1 MPERSRSRSR
11 ARRGALVAALAGTVA
26 LVLAVL
32 PGTGQAGNAGS
43 NLLTVQLT
51 GNGAGQVVQS
61 SGPGNGSPAAIS
73 CSSTGNNVSTGVCV
87 EAIPFGAPPAPWVG
101 VTAVPPAGSDFTGWT
116 VSGGVPVAAGYCGL
130 TPTCIFQ
137 MTGPATVRANFA
149 QAPGFPVSVL
159 RRGPAGGT
167 STVTSSPTGIDCSP
181 TVNDCVHSF
190 PTGTNLVMTAAPG
203 AGATFGGWTGQ
214 GVPGTCGTNLT
225 CAIPLTQVVQ
235 AVATFNTAT
244 FALSVSVTGDGG
256 VHSNVQPGIECRTG
270 NSGTCSANLASGSQ
284 VILTAEPDTGYAF
297 SGWSG
302 GGCPTTA
309 RALAGATSTCTV
321 TMSQAQSVTAS
332 FVSSSVQASVVGNR
346 IRKVGPPNAVRQL
359 QVTLNAEEDLARVV
373 FRIRRG
379 NATLQSRTFR
389 NLDADQQV
397 LRMNIR
403 NGIGSGKAQLA
414 VIMTN
419 DAGTQKQQNR
429 NLKIP
434 GV

>member
-1 MPERSRSRSR
+1 M
-11 ARRGALVAALAGTVA
+11 AV
-26 LVLAVL
+26 LVLALV
-32 PGTGQAGNAGS
+32 PGTGQAGIAGS
-43 NLLTVQLT
+43 NQLTVQLT

-61 SGPGNGSPAAIS
+61 SGPGNGSPAAIK

-101 VTAVPPAGSDFTGWT
+101 VTAVTPAASEFTGWT

-137 MTGPATVRANFA
+137 MTGPATVRANFIA
-149 QAPGFPVSVL
+149 APGFPVSIL
-159 RRGPAGGT
+159 RQGPAGSTG
-167 STVTSSPTGIDCSP
+167 TVTSSPAGIDCTP
-181 TVNDCVHSF
+181 TLNDCVHSF
-190 PTGTNLVMTAAPG
+190 PQGTNLTLTAAPG
-203 AGATFGGWTGQ
+203 AGATFGGWG
-214 GVPGTCGTNLT
+214 GPGIPATCGTNLT
-225 CAIPLTQVVQ
+225 CTFPLTQVVQ
-235 AVATFNTAT
+235 ATATFNTAT
-244 FALSVSVTGDGG
+244 FALSVSVNGDGG
-256 VHSNVQPGIECRTG
+256 VHSNVQPGIECGTG

-284 VILTAEPDTGYAF
+284 VILTAEADTGYAF

-309 RALAGATSTCTV
+309 RVLAGATATCTV

-332 FVSSSVQASVVGNR
+332 FVSTSVQASVVGNR
-346 IRKVGPPNAVRQL
+346 IRKVGPGNAVRQL

-373 FRIRRG
+373 LRVRRG
-379 NATLQSRTFR
+379 NTTLQSRTFR

-397 LRMNIR
+397 LRMNLR
-403 NGIGSGKAQLA
+403 NGIGSGRAQLV

-429 NLKIP
+429 GIKIP